1 MGVGWGGMG
10 WDGGGMGVGWLGL
23 GAGAGRGGISTPSFL
38 LDRCFLFVV
47 SFRRQFGVPA
57 QQYRMPAQQISGMG
71 WDGVGWGGVGV

>member
-10 WDGGGMGVGWLGL
+10 WDGGGMGVGGLGL

-38 LDRCFLFVV
+38 LDRWFLFVV

-57 QQYRMPAQQISGMG
+57 QQ
-71 WDGVGWGGVGV
+71 